1 MIYMTNKIVAIQ
13 GDNLKKIN
21 IKTDTTIFLANEA
34 QNKGYKLFYYYP
46 ENLSNIRGKT
56 VSEGYFIKIDYSKK
70 KFYKILKKSK
80 LDLSFAKYILIR
92 QDPPFNLEYISTTL
106 MLDRIKDKTK
116 IINDPTSVRNIS
128 EKFYSI
134 NFLKFMPPT
143 IFTKDLKLIKKFYKE
158 NNKIV
163 IKPIHGYA
171 GKDILFIDRNFN
183 QKTIKTYIKKIGHV
197 MAQKFLPL
205 VKHGD
210 KRVFILNGKVKG
222 AIKRVPSKGSILS
235 NISQGGSAL
244 KTKLNK
250 KELYISKVI
259 AKKLKKNNIFFAG
272 IDLISNYLIGDIN
285 VTSPTG
291 LPQYKDL
298 TGINL
303 AKNYWDE
310 VKKLK

>member
-1 MIYMTNKIVAIQ
+1 MQKIIAIQ
-13 GDNLKKIN
+13 ANSVDLIN
-21 IKTDTTIFLANEA
+21 IETDTTLQLALEA
-34 QNKGYKLFYYYP
+34 QKRSYQIYWYETKDLSLIKGKVYAKAKKVIFF
-46 ENLSNIRGKT
+46 ENRKK
-56 VSEGYFIKIDYSKK
+56 YF
-70 KFYKILKKSK
+70 KILKYVN
-80 LDLSFAKYILIR
+80 LDLSKANYILIR
-92 QDPPFNLEYISTTL
+92 QNPPFNMDYITSTLYLENIP
-106 MLDRIKDKTK
+106 KNVK
-116 IINDPTSVRNIS
+116 ILNNPISVRNIS

-183 QKTIKTYIKKIGHV
+183 EKTIKIYIKKIGHV
-197 MAQKFLPL
+197 MVQKFLPL

-222 AIKRVPSKGSILS
+222 AIRRVPSKGSILS

-291 LPQYKDL
+291 LPQYKNL

>member
-1 MIYMTNKIVAIQ
+1 MQKIIAIQ
-13 GDNLKKIN
+13 ANSVDLIN
-21 IKTDTTIFLANEA
+21 IETDTTLQLALEA
-34 QNKGYKLFYYYP
+34 QKRSYQIYWYETKDLSLIKGKVYAKAKKVIFF
-46 ENLSNIRGKT
+46 ENRKK
-56 VSEGYFIKIDYSKK
+56 YF
-70 KFYKILKKSK
+70 KILKSVN
-80 LDLSFAKYILIR
+80 LDLSKANYILIR
-92 QDPPFNLEYISTTL
+92 QNPPFNMDYITSTLYLENIPKKVKILNNPISL
-106 MLDRIKDKTK
+106 
-116 IINDPTSVRNIS
+116 RNIS
-128 EKFYSI
+128 EKFYSS

-143 IFTKDLKLIKKFYKE
+143 IFTKDLRLIKKFYKE
-158 NNKIV
+158 NKKIV

-250 KELYISKVI
+250 KELHISKVI

-291 LPQYKDL
+291 LTQYKDL

>member
-1 MIYMTNKIVAIQ
+1 MQKIIAIQ
-13 GDNLKKIN
+13 ANSVDLIN
-21 IKTDTTIFLANEA
+21 IETDTTLQLALEA
-34 QNKGYKLFYYYP
+34 QKRSYQIYWYETKDLSLIKGKVYAKAKKVIFF
-46 ENLSNIRGKT
+46 ENRKK
-56 VSEGYFIKIDYSKK
+56 YF
-70 KFYKILKKSK
+70 KILKHVN
-80 LDLSFAKYILIR
+80 LDLSKANYILIR
-92 QDPPFNLEYISTTL
+92 QNPPFNMDYITSTLYLENIP
-106 MLDRIKDKTK
+106 KKVK
-116 IINDPTSVRNIS
+116 ILNNPISVRNIS

-183 QKTIKTYIKKIGHV
+183 ENTIKRYIKKIGHV
-197 MAQKFLPL
+197 MVQKFLPL

-222 AIKRVPSKGSILS
+222 AIRRVPSKGSILS

-250 KELYISKVI
+250 KELHISKVI

>member
-1 MIYMTNKIVAIQ
+1 MQKIIAIQ
-13 GDNLKKIN
+13 ANSVDLIN
-21 IKTDTTIFLANEA
+21 IETDTTLQLALEA
-34 QNKGYKLFYYYP
+34 QKRSYQIYWYETKDLSLIKGKVYAKAKKVIFF
-46 ENLSNIRGKT
+46 ENRKK
-56 VSEGYFIKIDYSKK
+56 YF
-70 KFYKILKKSK
+70 KILKFVN
-80 LDLSFAKYILIR
+80 LDLSKANYILIR
-92 QDPPFNLEYISTTL
+92 QNPPFNMDYITSTLYLENIPKKVKILNNPISL
-106 MLDRIKDKTK
+106 
-116 IINDPTSVRNIS
+116 RNIS
-128 EKFYSI
+128 EKFYSS

-143 IFTKDLKLIKKFYKE
+143 IFTKDLRLIKKFYKE
-158 NNKIV
+158 NKKIV

-291 LPQYKDL
+291 LPQYKNL

>member
-1 MIYMTNKIVAIQ
+1 MQKIIAIQ
-13 GDNLKKIN
+13 ANSVDLIN
-21 IKTDTTIFLANEA
+21 IETDTTLQLALEA
-34 QNKGYKLFYYYP
+34 QKRSYQIYWYETKDLSLIKGKVYAKAKKVIFF
-46 ENLSNIRGKT
+46 ENRKK
-56 VSEGYFIKIDYSKK
+56 YF
-70 KFYKILKKSK
+70 KILKYVN
-80 LDLSFAKYILIR
+80 LDLSKANYILIR
-92 QDPPFNLEYISTTL
+92 QNPPFNMDYITSTLYLENIP
-106 MLDRIKDKTK
+106 KKVK
-116 IINDPTSVRNIS
+116 ILNNPISVRNIS

-183 QKTIKTYIKKIGHV
+183 ENTIKRYIKKIGHV
-197 MAQKFLPL
+197 MVQKFLPL

-222 AIKRVPSKGSILS
+222 AIRRVPSKGSILS

-250 KELYISKVI
+250 KELNISKVI

-303 AKNYWDE
+303 AENYWDE

>member
-1 MIYMTNKIVAIQ
+1 MQKIIAIQ
-13 GDNLKKIN
+13 ANSVDLIN
-21 IKTDTTIFLANEA
+21 IETDTTLQLALEA
-34 QNKGYKLFYYYP
+34 QKRSYQIYWYETKDLSLIKGKVYAKAKKVIFF
-46 ENLSNIRGKT
+46 ENRKK
-56 VSEGYFIKIDYSKK
+56 YFN
-70 KFYKILKKSK
+70 ILKHVN
-80 LDLSFAKYILIR
+80 LDLSKANYILIR
-92 QDPPFNLEYISTTL
+92 QNPPFNMDYITSTLYLENIP
-106 MLDRIKDKTK
+106 KKVK
-116 IINDPTSVRNIS
+116 ILNNPISVRNIS

-143 IFTKDLKLIKKFYKE
+143 IFTKDLKIIKKFYKE

-183 QKTIKTYIKKIGHV
+183 EKTIKIYIKKIGHV
-197 MAQKFLPL
+197 MVQKFLPL

-222 AIKRVPSKGSILS
+222 AITRVPSKGSILS

-291 LPQYKDL
+291 LPQYKNL

>member
-1 MIYMTNKIVAIQ
+1 MQKIIAIQ
-13 GDNLKKIN
+13 ANSVELIN
-21 IKTDTTIFLANEA
+21 IETDTTLQLALEA
-34 QNKGYKLFYYYP
+34 QKRSYQIYWYETKDLSLLKGKVYAKAKKVIFF
-46 ENLSNIRGKT
+46 ENRKK
-56 VSEGYFIKIDYSKK
+56 YFN
-70 KFYKILKKSK
+70 ILKHVN
-80 LDLSFAKYILIR
+80 LDLSKANYILIR
-92 QDPPFNLEYISTTL
+92 QNPPFNMDYITSTLYLENIP
-106 MLDRIKDKTK
+106 KKVK
-116 IINDPTSVRNIS
+116 ILNNPISVRNIS

-143 IFTKDLKLIKKFYKE
+143 IFTKDLELIKKFYKE
-158 NNKIV
+158 NSKIV

-183 QKTIKTYIKKIGHV
+183 KNIIKRYIKKIGHV
-197 MAQKFLPL
+197 MVQKFLPL

-222 AIKRVPSKGSILS
+222 AIRRVPSKGSILS

-291 LPQYKDL
+291 LPQYKNL

>member
-1 MIYMTNKIVAIQ
+1 MQKIIAIQ
-13 GDNLKKIN
+13 ANSVDLIN
-21 IKTDTTIFLANEA
+21 IETDTTLQLALEA
-34 QNKGYKLFYYYP
+34 QKRSYQIYWYETKDLSLIKGKVYAKAKKVIFF
-46 ENLSNIRGKT
+46 ENRKK
-56 VSEGYFIKIDYSKK
+56 YF
-70 KFYKILKKSK
+70 KILKFVN
-80 LDLSFAKYILIR
+80 LDLSKANYILIR
-92 QDPPFNLEYISTTL
+92 QNPPFNMDYITSTLYLENIP
-106 MLDRIKDKTK
+106 KKVK
-116 IINDPTSVRNIS
+116 ILNNPISVRNIS

-183 QKTIKTYIKKIGHV
+183 ENIIKRYIKKIGHV
-197 MAQKFLPL
+197 MVQKFLPL

-222 AIKRVPSKGSILS
+222 AIRRVPSKGSILS

-250 KELYISKVI
+250 KELHISKVI

-291 LPQYKDL
+291 LPQYKNL

>member
-1 MIYMTNKIVAIQ
+1 MQKSIAIQ
-13 GDNLKKIN
+13 ANSVDSIN
-21 IKTDTTIFLANEA
+21 VETDTTLLLALEA
-34 QNKGYKLFYYYP
+34 QKRSYQIYWYETKDLSLIKGKVYAQAKKVVFF
-46 ENLSNIRGKT
+46 ENRKK
-56 VSEGYFIKIDYSKK
+56 YF
-70 KFYKILKKSK
+70 KILKYIN
-80 LDLSFAKYILIR
+80 LDLSKVNYILIR
-92 QDPPFNLEYISTTL
+92 QNPPFNMDYITSTLYLENIP
-106 MLDRIKDKTK
+106 KKVK
-116 IINDPTSVRNIS
+116 ILNNPIAVRNIS

-143 IFTKDLKLIKKFYKE
+143 IFALELKLIKKFYKK

-171 GKDILFIDRNFN
+171 GKDILFIDKNFN
-183 QKTIKTYIKKIGHV
+183 EKSIKRYIKKIGHV
-197 MAQKFLPL
+197 MVQKFLPI
-205 VKHGD
+205 VKYGD

-222 AIKRVPSKGSILS
+222 AIRRVPSKGSILS

-250 KELYISKVI
+250 KELYISNII

-291 LPQYKDL
+291 LPQYKNL

-303 AKNYWDE
+303 AKNFWDE
-310 VKKLK
+310 ARKLK

>member
-1 MIYMTNKIVAIQ
+1 MQKIIVIQ
-13 GDNLKKIN
+13 ANSVEKIN
-21 IKTDTTIFLANEA
+21 VETDTTLLLALEA
-34 QNKGYKLFYYYP
+34 QKRSYQIYWYETKDLSLINGKVYAKAKKVIFF
-46 ENLSNIRGKT
+46 EN
-56 VSEGYFIKIDYSKK
+56 KK
-70 KFYKILKKSK
+70 KYFKILKYVN
-80 LDLSFAKYILIR
+80 LDLSKTKFILIR
-92 QDPPFNLEYISTTL
+92 QNPPFNMDYITSTLYLENL
-106 MLDRIKDKTK
+106 PKKVK
-116 IINDPTSVRNIS
+116 ILNNPISVRNIS

-171 GKDILFIDRNFN
+171 GKNILFIDSNFN
-183 QKTIKTYIKKIGHV
+183 EKTIKRYIKKIGHV
-197 MAQKFLPL
+197 MVQKFLPL

-210 KRVFILNGKVKG
+210 KRVFILNGRVKG
-222 AIKRVPSKGSILS
+222 AIRRVPSKGSILS

-250 KELYISKVI
+250 KELYISNVI

-310 VKKLK
+310 TKKLK

>member
-1 MIYMTNKIVAIQ
+1 MQRIIAIQ
-13 GDNLKKIN
+13 ANSVDLIN
-21 IKTDTTIFLANEA
+21 IETDTTLQLALEA
-34 QNKGYKLFYYYP
+34 QKRSYQIYWYETKDLSLIKGKVYAKAKKVIFF
-46 ENLSNIRGKT
+46 ENRKK
-56 VSEGYFIKIDYSKK
+56 YF
-70 KFYKILKKSK
+70 KILKYIN
-80 LDLSFAKYILIR
+80 LDLSKANYILIR
-92 QDPPFNLEYISTTL
+92 QNPPFNMDYITSTLYLENIP
-106 MLDRIKDKTK
+106 KKVK
-116 IINDPTSVRNIS
+116 ILNSPISVRNIS

-158 NNKIV
+158 NKKIV

-250 KELYISKVI
+250 KELHISKVI

>member
-1 MIYMTNKIVAIQ
+1 MQKIIAIQ
-13 GDNLKKIN
+13 ANSVDLIN
-21 IKTDTTIFLANEA
+21 IETDTTLQLALEA
-34 QNKGYKLFYYYP
+34 QKRSYQIYWYETKDLSLIKGKVYAKAKKVIFF
-46 ENLSNIRGKT
+46 ENRKK
-56 VSEGYFIKIDYSKK
+56 YF
-70 KFYKILKKSK
+70 KILKYVNLNLSK
-80 LDLSFAKYILIR
+80 ANYILIR
-92 QDPPFNLEYISTTL
+92 QNPPFNMDYITSTLYLENIP
-106 MLDRIKDKTK
+106 KKVK
-116 IINDPTSVRNIS
+116 ILNNPISVRNIS
-128 EKFYSI
+128 EKFYSV

-183 QKTIKTYIKKIGHV
+183 EKTIKIYIKKIGHV
-197 MAQKFLPL
+197 MVQKFLPL

-222 AIKRVPSKGSILS
+222 AIRRVPSKGSILS

-310 VKKLK
+310 AKKLK

>member
-1 MIYMTNKIVAIQ
+1 MQKIIAIQ
-13 GDNLKKIN
+13 ANSVDLIN
-21 IKTDTTIFLANEA
+21 IETDTTLQLALEA
-34 QNKGYKLFYYYP
+34 QKRSYQIYWYETKDLSLIKGKVYAKAKKVIFF
-46 ENLSNIRGKT
+46 ENRKK
-56 VSEGYFIKIDYSKK
+56 YF
-70 KFYKILKKSK
+70 KILKYVN
-80 LDLSFAKYILIR
+80 LDLSKANYILIR
-92 QDPPFNLEYISTTL
+92 QNPPFNMDYITSTLYLENIP
-106 MLDRIKDKTK
+106 KKVK
-116 IINDPTSVRNIS
+116 ILNNPISVRNIS

-143 IFTKDLKLIKKFYKE
+143 IFTKDLKLIKKFFKE

-183 QKTIKTYIKKIGHV
+183 EKIIKRYIKKIGHV
-197 MAQKFLPL
+197 MVQKFLPL

-222 AIKRVPSKGSILS
+222 AIRRVPSKGSILS

-250 KELYISKVI
+250 KELHISKVI

-303 AKNYWDE
+303 AENYWDE